1 MLRTKVKRMKMRKRK
16 TIKKRKTRKIII
28 SLQT

>member
-1 MLRTKVKRMKMRKRK
+1 MLRTKVKIMKMRKRK